1 MSGSWPT
8 PAIGAIFLRTFR
20 DSASFSD
27 ADVEFCQVVASL
39 TAKALRN
46 AHRFERLQER
56 QGGEHVEEGRDRERA
71 AMLGFL
77 RRLLEEQASRE
88 GPWGEGTLG
97 KSSADEMDRLVGV
110 AMAVIS
116 QEAATR

>member
-1 MSGSWPT
+1 M
-8 PAIGAIFLRTFR
+8 
-20 DSASFSD
+20 
-27 ADVEFCQVVASL
+27 VASL

-46 AHRFERLQER
+46 AHKFERLQER
-56 QGGEHVEEGRDRERA
+56 QGGEDVEDGRDRERA

-77 RRLLEEQASRE
+77 RRLLDEHAARE
-88 GPWGEGTLG
+88 GPWGEGALG
-97 KSSADEMDRLVGV
+97 KASAEEMDRLVGV